1 MYETIYYDVVEY
13 GDVLHSRKKRKKED
27 CIFQENI
34 GLHVFLFTITR
45 RLSMQ

>member
-13 GDVLHSRKKRKKED
+13 GDVLRLKEEKED
-27 CIFQENI
+27 CIFQEHV
-34 GLHVFLFTITR
+34 GLHVFFTLFKMTR